1 VVSRP
6 LCCVGLRRPSSSTL
20 FPYTTLFRS
29 VDDLGGRQLGV
40 GAHPHV
46 DRAFAVIR
54 EAPARFVE
62 LVGGDPEV
70 EEHADGCGYPG
81 LVEQAAEVGEIALED
96 GHVGMAGQVGMGER
110 VGITVDA
117 YESCSFSHLVHQSP
131 RVPPT

>member
-1 VVSRP
+1 M
-6 LCCVGLRRPSSSTL
+6 
-20 FPYTTLFRS
+20 
-29 VDDLGGRQLGV
+29 
-40 GAHPHV
+40 
-46 DRAFAVIR
+46 IR

-131 RVPPT
+131 RVPPTAERGVDHHADGKGLEHLCDLGSEDRLVVAALSPIGARSLGHGQPPGRWHQ